1 MKINL
6 ILTMLCLGSTVAMAQ
21 NDNKTPFLT
30 KSLASYGIKQAFVN
44 TSGGSIQVSGVTDGS
59 SRVEVYVTNNHGE
72 TLSKEEAQKRIEKD
86 YTLDIDVHDGEV
98 HATAKSKRESNW
110 SWNGNNNISISFKVY
125 VPVKTGTNL
134 NTSGGSIHLD
144 NLSGNEKFETSGGS
158 LHVDHLT
165 GMIKGETSGGSIHVS
180 NSKDNIDLETSG
192 GSISADNCQGT
203 IRLETSGGS
212 LNLTRLSGTVKA
224 NTSGGSIHGDD
235 IGGELIT
242 GTSGGSINLTGING
256 SLDASTSAGSLHAQ
270 FKQVGKYVKLDVSS
284 GHIDLIL
291 PEKQPLNLDIRA
303 GNITKGQLSNFSG
316 DVDKEHI
323 RGTIN
328 GGGAVVRADAGSGR
342 VNLSFN

>member
-6 ILTMLCLGSTVAMAQ
+6 ILAMLCLGSSIASAQ

-30 KSLASYGIKQAFVN
+30 KPLASYGIKQAFVN
-44 TSGGSIQVSGVTDGS
+44 TSGGSISVSGVTDNS
-59 SRVEVYVTNNHGE
+59 ARVEVYVTNNHGE
-72 TLSKEEAQKRIEKD
+72 TLSKEEAQKRIDKD
-86 YTLDIDVHDGEV
+86 YTLDIDVHDGEL
-98 HATAKSKRESNW
+98 HATAKSKRTNW
-110 SWNGNNNISISFKVY
+110 GWGDNNISIAFKVY
-125 VPVKTGTNL
+125 VPVKTNTNL

-158 LHVDHLT
+158 LHVDRLT
-165 GMIKGETSGGSIHVS
+165 GAVRGRTSGGSIHVS
-180 NSKDNIDLETSG
+180 NSKDNIDMETSG

-212 LNLTRLSGTVKA
+212 LNLTRLSGNVKA
-224 NTSGGSIHGDD
+224 NTSGGSVHGDD
-235 IGGELIT
+235 IAGELIT
-242 GTSGGSINLTGING
+242 GTSGGSINLTNIDGA
-256 SLDASTSAGSLHAQ
+256 LDASTSAGSLHAQ

-284 GHIDLIL
+284 GHIDLVL
-291 PEKQPLNLDIRA
+291 PVKQALNLDISA
-303 GNITKGQLSNFSG
+303 GNITKSQLNNFSG

>member
-1 MKINL
+1 
-6 ILTMLCLGSTVAMAQ
+6 MLCLGSSVAMAQ
-21 NDNKTPFLT
+21 RDNQTPFLT
-30 KSLASYGIKQAFVN
+30 KSLANYGIKQAFVN
-44 TSGGSIQVSGVTDGS
+44 TSGGSIQVSGVTDGTA
-59 SRVEVYVTNNHGE
+59 RVEVYVNDNHGE
-72 TLSKEEAQKRIEKD
+72 QLSKEEAKKRIEKD

-98 HATAKSKRESNW
+98 HATAKSKRERNW
-110 SWNGNNNISISFKVY
+110 GWNNNNISISFKVY
-125 VPVKTGTNL
+125 VPVKTSTNL

-158 LHVDHLT
+158 LHVDHLA
-165 GMIKGETSGGSIHVS
+165 GIIKGETSGGSIHVS
-180 NSKDNIDLETSG
+180 NSKDNIDLVTSG
-192 GSISADNCQGT
+192 GSIAAENCQGT

-212 LNLTRLSGTVKA
+212 LSLNHLSGSVKA

-242 GTSGGSINLTGING
+242 GTSGGSINLSGING

-291 PEKQPLNLDIRA
+291 PEKQALNLDIRA
-303 GNITKGQLSNFSG
+303 GNITKSQLNNFSG

-323 RGTIN
+323 RGAIN

>member
-21 NDNKTPFLT
+21 NDKQTPFLT
-30 KSLASYGIKQAFVN
+30 KSLASNSIKQAFVN

-59 SRVEVYVTNNHGE
+59 ARVEVYVNDNHGQE
-72 TLSKEEAQKRIEKD
+72 LTKQEAQKRIEKD
-86 YTLDIDVHDGEV
+86 YTLDIDVHDGEI

-110 SWNGNNNISISFKVY
+110 GWNNNNVSISFKVY
-125 VPVKTGTNL
+125 VPVKTSTNL
-134 NTSGGSIHLD
+134 HTSGGSIHLD

-158 LHVDHLT
+158 LHLDHLA
-165 GMIKGETSGGSIHVS
+165 GVIKGETSGGSIHVS
-180 NSKDNIDLETSG
+180 DSKDNIDLETSG
-192 GSISADNCQGT
+192 GSIAADNCQGT

-212 LNLTRLSGTVKA
+212 LNLTRLNGSVKA

-291 PEKQPLNLDIRA
+291 PEKQALNLDIRA
-303 GNITKGQLSNFSG
+303 GNITKGQLNNFNG
-316 DVDKEHI
+316 DADKEHI
-323 RGTIN
+323 RGSIN

>member
-6 ILTMLCLGSTVAMAQ
+6 ILTMLCLGGSVAMAQ

-30 KSLASYGIKQAFVN
+30 KSLSSYGIKQAFVN
-44 TSGGSIQVSGVTDGS
+44 TSGGSIQVSGVTDGTA
-59 SRVEVYVTNNHGE
+59 RVEVYVTNNHGE
-72 TLSKEEAQKRIEKD
+72 TLSKEEARKRIEKD

-110 SWNGNNNISISFKVY
+110 GWNNNNISVSFKVY

-158 LHVDHLT
+158 LHVDHLA
-165 GMIKGETSGGSIHVS
+165 GLIKGVTSGGSIHVS

-212 LNLTRLSGTVKA
+212 LNLTRLSGSIIA
-224 NTSGGSIHGDD
+224 NTSGGSVHGDD

-291 PEKQPLNLDIRA
+291 PEKQALNLDIRA
-303 GNITKGQLSNFSG
+303 GNISKGQLNNFNG

-323 RGTIN
+323 RGSIN